1 MSAVRRLWR
10 RVEPHV
16 GTRRAGVLLAALA
29 LLAFWL
35 QALAWP
41 VQRGRDTWDYLIA
54 YLSLLDGDTPFPL
67 VMLVRPPV
75 TPLVLGPAMQLG
87 GAGALEVLA
96 GLLYAVMVVAWAA
109 TALTFSRLAAVLVAA
124 ALLVYAPFAL
134 PFHEPSSDMVVAT
147 GFALF
152 SLGLVRTWRHPTVWR
167 FAALG
172 LGVAALA
179 LTRSSYQVL
188 AIVVVAI
195 VLVPGS
201 RRARAAWAGVFLAA
215 VVLPLGAW
223 AITNGIRYGD
233 TTFAR
238 TGAIN
243 IPFYPASLRGELDPG
258 NGPASAR
265 LARLIEREVL
275 VDPAYS
281 RYGVDARTFLH
292 SGTNYETVHLLGLHD
307 RVFGLDSEYELLHAA
322 AREVPGGVRIRG
334 IDLGSAWRNA
344 RSWLGQP
351 PPFEHRT
358 KPESWPEPPPTI
370 DVDGK
375 PMPNPAALPPSPDA
389 VPFGLLQCASDEIAR
404 CLLADPGA
412 VFDDPRLE
420 RRYVEVTDQVAR
432 WDEGLGARSP
442 NDWLAARL
450 DTLRRLL
457 PGAWAWLAVAIIAL
471 AVRRPRHA
479 VVVALPAA
487 LALVVLAVHALGG
500 RPDPFYALPVLPALV
515 VTAITALTAPR
526 GRPGEGLA

>member
-1 MSAVRRLWR
+1 
-10 RVEPHV
+10 
-16 GTRRAGVLLAALA
+16 
-29 LLAFWL
+29 
-35 QALAWP
+35 
-41 VQRGRDTWDYLIA
+41 
-54 YLSLLDGDTPFPL
+54 
-67 VMLVRPPV
+67 
-75 TPLVLGPAMQLG
+75 
-87 GAGALEVLA
+87 
-96 GLLYAVMVVAWAA
+96 
-109 TALTFSRLAAVLVAA
+109 
-124 ALLVYAPFAL
+124 
-134 PFHEPSSDMVVAT
+134 MVVAT

-188 AIVVVAI
+188 AVVVVAI

-201 RRARAAWAGVFLAA
+201 RRARAAWAAVFLAA
-215 VVLPLGAW
+215 VVVPLGAW
-223 AITNGIRYGD
+223 AVNNGVRYGD

-265 LARLIEREVL
+265 LARLIEREIL
-275 VDPAYS
+275 VDPAYR

-344 RSWLGQP
+344 RSWLGP
-351 PPFEHRT
+351 LPPFEYRT
-358 KPESWPEPPPTI
+358 KPDRWPEPAPTI

-404 CLLADPGA
+404 CVLADPGT
-412 VFDDPRLE
+412 VFDDPRRAPTLRGGHGAGGTLGRRARRAVAE
-420 RRYVEVTDQVAR
+420 RLARRPARHAPATAARRVGVAR
-432 WDEGLGARSP
+432 RGGHRSRR
-442 NDWLAARL
+442 AAPAHMRSWSRC
-450 DTLRRLL
+450 RRRSHSSCS
-457 PGAWAWLAVAIIAL
+457 PCTRSAAVPI
-471 AVRRPRHA
+471 RSTRFPCCRPSSSPPSR
-479 VVVALPAA
+479 
-487 LALVVLAVHALGG
+487 
-500 RPDPFYALPVLPALV
+500 
-515 VTAITALTAPR
+515 ALTAPR